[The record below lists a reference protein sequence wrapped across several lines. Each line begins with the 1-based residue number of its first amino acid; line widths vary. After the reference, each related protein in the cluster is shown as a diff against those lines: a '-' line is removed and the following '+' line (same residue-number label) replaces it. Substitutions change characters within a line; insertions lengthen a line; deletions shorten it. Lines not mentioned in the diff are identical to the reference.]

1 MFSVRNLISLSAKIE
16 NLPLNITFCIDAG
29 TPETKRETLKT
40 SGAFTLS
47 VNTASALR
55 QR

>member
-1 MFSVRNLISLSAKIE
+1 M
-16 NLPLNITFCIDAG
+16 TFCIDAG

-47 VNTASALR
+47 VNVNTASVLR
-55 QR
+55 QRLKFQLIRQVIP